1 MSVHSRVLAAL
12 LCASAWLGGCKD
24 QPEPEPTTD
33 RTLEQ
38 LRLEVERVNK
48 GGAPAAPPDAPVDPN
63 ERLAQLAAAQDADA
77 PKRLSLVSREAV
89 RVNDGFE
96 VRPAGLEAMHTLRGT
111 GKLSLTTDEYFVRL
125 TLETRNRGQE
135 PASLSLSNARLV
147 DEAGKEY
154 AIARDAQNV
163 GGTRQLDLTQAESDQ
178 GQSLVLVFEVPESA
192 LAPGLELLVPTRG
205 GPDARIPLR

>member
-1 MSVHSRVLAAL
+1 MSFHSRVLASL
-12 LCASAWLGGCKD
+12 LCASTLLGGCKD

-63 ERLAQLAAAQDADA
+63 ERLAQLAAAQDAEA
-77 PKRLSLVSREAV
+77 PKRFSVVSRKAV
-89 RVNDGFE
+89 PVNDGFE

-111 GKLSLTTDEYFVRL
+111 SRLSLTTEEYFVRL
-125 TLETRNRGQE
+125 TLEARNTGQE
-135 PASLSLSNARLV
+135 PASLGLSNARLV
-147 DEAGKEY
+147 DEAGNEY

-163 GGTRQLDLTQAESDQ
+163 GGTRQLDLIQVESEQ
-178 GQSLVLVFEVPESA
+178 KQSLVLIFEVPESA
-192 LAPGLELLVPTRG
+192 LAPGLTLLIPTRG
-205 GPDARIPLR
+205 GPDARVPLQ